1 MKHPHVTADCSSL
14 TLTRAGRGPT
24 RWPGDRRPLA
34 QKPALGWKPQWLA
47 AGAVA
52 GPAIF
57 TSGWLVLGFFS
68 PGFYRVGG
76 DRIAPYSPLSQSIS
90 GLGVGPTAPLMNMSF
105 VLGGILTLIGL
116 SGVAGSLHREPGDLP
131 YRTLFVLLGLPAL
144 GAVIDGVFTL
154 RHNVE
159 HSLGF
164 ALALTS
170 IAGLPVCGSVL
181 RRTNRWRGFGAF
193 LIGGGPLTLA
203 LTVAFVLTFHPT
215 TKGIEAGFGGLS
227 ERILVSEIMAWYVA
241 LAWRTLAS
249 SGPGDG
255 HPPIAVLM
263 HEFPKR
269 GAGSASD
276 ETIDRRRPIGFPV
289 GIGGRSSVNVP
300 PSLRTARGP
309 PRPRLRNGVAR
320 YGEIVRRALD
330 VTSGESLPAFAAG
343 GTVRQNPESA
353 TIDALRC

>member
-1 MKHPHVTADCSSL
+1 MKHPHVTADGSSF
-14 TLTRAGRGPT
+14 TLTRAGWGPT
-24 RWPGDRRPLA
+24 CWPWDRRSWA
-34 QKPALGWKPQWLA
+34 QTPAFGRKPQWLA

-52 GPAIF
+52 GPVIF

-90 GLGVGPTAPLMNMSF
+90 GLGVGPTAPLMNMAF
-105 VLGGILTLIGL
+105 VLGGTLTLIGL
-116 SGVAGSLHREPGDLP
+116 SGIAGSLHRERGDLP

-181 RRTNRWRGFGAF
+181 RRTAGWRGFGAF

-203 LTVAFVLTFHPT
+203 LTVVFVLTFHPT
-215 TKGIEAGFGGLS
+215 TKGIETGFGGLS

-241 LAWRTLAS
+241 LAWCTLAS
-249 SGPGDG
+249 SGRGDERQ
-255 HPPIAVLM
+255 PIAVLK
-263 HEFPKR
+263 HEILT
-269 GAGSASD
+269 A
-276 ETIDRRRPIGFPV
+276 
-289 GIGGRSSVNVP
+289 GGRIS
-300 PSLRTARGP
+300 
-309 PRPRLRNGVAR
+309 
-320 YGEIVRRALD
+320 
-330 VTSGESLPAFAAG
+330 
-343 GTVRQNPESA
+343 
-353 TIDALRC
+353 C

>member
-14 TLTRAGRGPT
+14 TLARAGQGPT
-24 RWPGDRRPLA
+24 CWPWDRRPLA
-34 QKPALGWKPQWLA
+34 EKTAFGWKPQWLA

-90 GLGVGPTAPLMNMSF
+90 GLGIGPTAPLMNVSF
-105 VLGGILTLIGL
+105 VLGGALTLIGL
-116 SGVAGSLHREPGDLP
+116 SGIAGSLHREPGDLP

-170 IAGLPVCGSVL
+170 IAGLPCVGQ
-181 RRTNRWRGFGAF
+181 F
-193 LIGGGPLTLA
+193 
-203 LTVAFVLTFHPT
+203 
-215 TKGIEAGFGGLS
+215 
-227 ERILVSEIMAWYVA
+227 
-241 LAWRTLAS
+241 
-249 SGPGDG
+249 
-255 HPPIAVLM
+255 
-263 HEFPKR
+263 
-269 GAGSASD
+269 SD
-276 ETIDRRRPIGFPV
+276 EPPD
-289 GIGGRSSVNVP
+289 GGVLAHSS
-300 PSLRTARGP
+300 
-309 PRPRLRNGVAR
+309 
-320 YGEIVRRALD
+320 
-330 VTSGESLPAFAAG
+330 
-343 GTVRQNPESA
+343 SA
-353 TIDALRC
+353 VDLSPWL